1 MNRSP
6 LRPLLTIAVV
16 LCLGIALG
24 RPADAVTF
32 TFTQE
37 GGFNSGS
44 GQPFDSLEFFSG
56 ATLADTFRVVG
67 WGNNAPRSTD
77 PAINPFVNPDRS
89 ALALQTNSP
98 LPNPPVIEPFA
109 TAGAM
114 PTTIQDDGN
123 FVELSRLFHQ
133 NNVIS
138 GPSLTQ
144 ITIETLLT
152 IRAPD
157 NSIVYVDPAPH
168 PIAIEFV
175 ETPND
180 GSCAAGLN
188 PLGSDCDDRFLF
200 NVADLFPVSFTFDP
214 GDGLHV
220 YDVFFG
226 LFIPGNT
233 LPCSE
238 SSGQHACVEFDPQ
251 TGVGTTFTR
260 EGSLNQLDVVFAI
273 VQRPDAVPQPAVALL
288 IGVGLLAMAAHR
300 RGRPR

>member
-1 MNRSP
+1 MKRAST
-6 LRPLLTIAVV
+6 RYLLAIGVA
-16 LCLGIALG
+16 LCLGATLG
-24 RPADAVTF
+24 SPAAAVTF
-32 TFTQE
+32 TFSQE
-37 GGFNSGS
+37 GGFASGS
-44 GQPFDSLEFFSG
+44 GQPFDSLEFFG
-56 ATLADTFRVVG
+56 ATTPTDTFRVVG

-77 PAINPFVNPDRS
+77 PAINPFVNAERS

-98 LPNPPVIEPFA
+98 LANPPAIEPFA

-123 FVELSRLFHQ
+123 PVELSRLFHL
-133 NNVIS
+133 NNVIL
-138 GPSLTQ
+138 GASLSQ
-144 ITIETLLT
+144 ITIETFLT

-168 PIAIEFV
+168 PITIGFV

-180 GSCAAGLN
+180 GSCPPALN
-188 PLGSDCDDRFLF
+188 PLGSDCDDRFTF
-200 NVADLFPVSFTFDP
+200 NVADLFPVSFTFNP
-214 GDGLHV
+214 GDGVHT

-238 SSGQHACVEFDPQ
+238 SAGQHACVDFDPQ
-251 TGVGTTFTR
+251 TGIGTTFTR

-273 VQRPDAVPQPAVALL
+273 APRPDALPAPPVLL
-288 IGVGLLAMAAHR
+288 LLGVGLLTMAVR
-300 RGRPR
+300 RRVRIY